1 MVENIN
7 VSVEDEVWR
16 NEEYISKL
24 DRNVKIKC
32 SIQLVAEN
40 LSKIEVFRDAVAKYF
55 AEKKYIIESCRYRTL
70 DYVLY
75 TFLLNKWLNRRP
87 SANQL
92 LPTQIPIQDSRPNS
106 NP

>member
-55 AEKKYIIESCRYRTL
+55 AEKKDIIESCRYRTL

-75 TFLLNKWLNRRP
+75 TFLFLNEY
-87 SANQL
+87 
-92 LPTQIPIQDSRPNS
+92 LPKNVT
-106 NP
+106 

>member
-7 VSVEDEVWR
+7 VSVEDEVCR
-16 NEEYISKL
+16 NEEYLSKL
-24 DRNVKIKC
+24 DRNVKTKC

-55 AEKKYIIESCRYRTL
+55 AEKKDIIESCRYRTL

-75 TFLLNKWLNRRP
+75 TFLFY
-87 SANQL
+87 SC
-92 LPTQIPIQDSRPNS
+92 PNHVIR
-106 NP
+106 

>member
-7 VSVEDEVWR
+7 VSVEDEVCR
-16 NEEYISKL
+16 NEEYLSKL
-24 DRNVKIKC
+24 DRNVKTKC

-55 AEKKYIIESCRYRTL
+55 AEKKYIIESCQYRTL

-75 TFLLNKWLNRRP
+75 TFLLIQLRMKYRLRLDLMFMNLLRGKLNK
-87 SANQL
+87 
-92 LPTQIPIQDSRPNS
+92 
-106 NP
+106 

>member
-7 VSVEDEVWR
+7 VSVEDEVCR
-16 NEEYISKL
+16 NEEYLSKL

-55 AEKKYIIESCRYRTL
+55 AEKKDIIEGCASYSIRLWITYCIRSCYNNNWWT
-70 DYVLY
+70 
-75 TFLLNKWLNRRP
+75 
-87 SANQL
+87 
-92 LPTQIPIQDSRPNS
+92 
-106 NP
+106 

>member
-7 VSVEDEVWR
+7 VSVEDEVCR
-16 NEEYISKL
+16 NEEYLSKL
-24 DRNVKIKC
+24 DRNVKTKC

-70 DYVLY
+70 DYVLF
-75 TFLLNKWLNRRP
+75 TFLFTLNPTP
-87 SANQL
+87 S
-92 LPTQIPIQDSRPNS
+92 IPRN
-106 NP
+106 

>member
-7 VSVEDEVWR
+7 VSLEDEVCR
-16 NEEYISKL
+16 NEEYLSKL
-24 DRNVKIKC
+24 DRNVKTKG

-55 AEKKYIIESCRYRTL
+55 EKDIIESCRYRTL

-75 TFLLNKWLNRRP
+75 TFLFYVVHLF
-87 SANQL
+87 
-92 LPTQIPIQDSRPNS
+92 IYYIQSVYNCC
-106 NP
+106 

>member
-7 VSVEDEVWR
+7 VSVEDEVCR
-16 NEEYISKL
+16 NEEYLSKL
-24 DRNVKIKC
+24 DRNVKTKC

-55 AEKKYIIESCRYRTL
+55 AEKKDIIESCRYRTL

-75 TFLLNKWLNRRP
+75 TFLLNK
-87 SANQL
+87 
-92 LPTQIPIQDSRPNS
+92 
-106 NP
+106 